1 MEKTEMYKAP
11 DISVHNGNVNFK
23 SVRDAGYGQA
33 FLRAGYGKNNIDQR
47 YVANAEACRN
57 LGIPVM
63 IYWFSYALTVEM
75 AEKEAEYA
83 IAQAAK
89 YWERCPIAFDLE
101 YDTVRYAATRGV
113 NINKALAT
121 DMAIAF
127 LKKVEEKGYAPVLYF
142 NRDYQLKYF
151 DLNKISHSIPEVK
164 HWYARYTS
172 VLSSTELENA
182 DVWQYT
188 STGRIS
194 GVSGNVDLNKVYY
207 DLFAGAEV
215 KESEAESKACNLY
228 IKSFQAACNK
238 DGYKDA
244 KGRELDE
251 DGRDGTNTQYVR
263 KKIALKTKQAGSSW
277 NVGST
282 GALVEWWQRRLNDV
296 LGADLEVDGKF
307 GKDTRAATL
316 MFQKKY
322 GLAPDGIAG
331 YNSIQAVFYN

>member
-1 MEKTEMYKAP
+1 MKKTEMYEAP

-101 YDTVRYAATRGV
+101 YDTVRYAATKGV
-113 NINKALAT
+113 DINKALAT

-127 LKKVEEKGYAPVLYF
+127 LKKVKEKGYAPVLYF
-142 NRDYQLKYF
+142 NRDYQCNYF
-151 DLNKISHSIPEVK
+151 DLNKISRSIPEVK

-172 VLSSTELENA
+172 ALSSAELENA

-188 STGRIS
+188 STGRIN
-194 GVSGNVDLNKVYY
+194 GISGNVDLNRVYC
-207 DLFAGAEV
+207 DLFGSVAQTPV
-215 KESEAESKACNLY
+215 KHDSNLY
-228 IKSFQAACNK
+228 IKSFQESCNA
-238 DGYKDA
+238 DGVWDENGK
-244 KGRELDE
+244 RLVE
-251 DGRDGTNTQYVR
+251 DGIDGPHTQAARSKVKLKAR
-263 KKIALKTKQAGSSW
+263 ALLF
-277 NVGST
+277 VGST
-282 GALVEWWQRRLNDV
+282 GQLVAWWQQRLNDI
-296 LGADLEVDGKF
+296 LAADLEVDGKF
-307 GKDTRAATL
+307 GKNTREATL
-316 MFQKKY
+316 TFQKKY

-331 YNSIQAVFYN
+331 YNSIQAAFYN